1 MGGRYGGDINRR
13 GRGSTWSPLKALE
26 AVGRETRAG
35 LAWKP
40 KLKEQGRARERGT
53 SA

>member
-1 MGGRYGGDINRR
+1 MGARYGGDINRR
-13 GRGSTWSPLKALE
+13 GRGSQWSPRKALE

-35 LAWKP
+35 IAWKHKDEP
-40 KLKEQGRARERGT
+40 RSKGRGT